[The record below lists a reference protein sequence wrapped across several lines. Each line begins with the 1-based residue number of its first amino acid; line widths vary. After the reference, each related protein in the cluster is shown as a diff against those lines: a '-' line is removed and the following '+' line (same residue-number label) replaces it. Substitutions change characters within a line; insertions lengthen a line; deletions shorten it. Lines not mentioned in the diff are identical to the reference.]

1 MQAEKKDNTMEKI
14 QAPKWKIYLAV
25 LGLIAFVLIGIFMI
39 VSDTSIF
46 EKLAGILAIVFFG
59 GFGGK
64 ALYSTLIKGS
74 GHITLTS
81 KTLNLSMPDCPEI
94 PINWKDI
101 ESFGVYE
108 ISGQKF
114 TTIKLNNYN
123 NLIRSINPR
132 DADKLLKKF
141 KSVKAIGNV
150 TAVVGL
156 LNLEDIN
163 EWLDVLP
170 KSSELKNLA
179 AYLNYSRNKF
189 DGEFLIG
196 WNFRDRKASKFA
208 EYLSETKRK
217 YTLKEASLQQS
228 VAAHA
233 T

>member
-1 MQAEKKDNTMEKI
+1 LKEVFRRTAVADKQKKDNTMEKI
-14 QAPKWKIYLAV
+14 QAAKGKIYLMF
-25 LGLIAFVLIGIFMI
+25 LGVIAFVLIGFFMI

-46 EKLAGILAIVFFG
+46 EKLIGILAIVFFG

-94 PINWKDI
+94 SINWNDI
-101 ESFGVYE
+101 ESFGVNE

-123 NLIRSINPR
+123 NLIRSVNPR

-141 KSVKAIGNV
+141 KSIKAIGNV

-156 LNLEDIN
+156 LNFEDTN
-163 EWLDVLP
+163 ELLGFLP

-196 WNFRDRKASKFA
+196 WNLRDRNASKFA
-208 EYLSETKRK
+208 EYLSETKIK
-217 YTLKEASLQQS
+217 YTYK
-228 VAAHA
+228 
-233 T
+233 